1 MIKDE
6 RGAVGP
12 VFARADFLLRRPIE
26 SRPAMDR
33 TDKSFTPN
41 GLVLCVFIL
50 FAAMGSVHAAETG
63 SAKRVLII
71 STGSRFSAGFAVAHE
86 RILEALG
93 KIPSV
98 RIETY
103 GEDLDII
110 RFPTARFQRLFG
122 EYLQEKYADQ
132 RPDLVMLLYVGNL
145 AAAGNLLQY
154 LFPETPV
161 IVAGLTEEEV
171 RPNQF
176 GRPISGIAQRLDPR
190 ASIELIL
197 RLQPETRRIVVI
209 GGTAEVDR
217 SVIER
222 TKEAARSFAGRAEF
236 DFWDNRTVAEL
247 HQAVSALPAKTVILF
262 SRMFRDG
269 AGHAY
274 VSSQV
279 GKWISQWANA
289 PVYVMA
295 DSILGT
301 GAVGGSLV
309 TVDSLGKRA
318 GELASQILT
327 DTPPASLPFEIRTDS
342 APVLDWRALKRW
354 AISESRLP
362 AGSVVRY
369 RPASIWE
376 EYGWYIAGALA
387 VIAVQAV
394 LILGLL
400 LHRARR
406 RRAEAELRESQEFM
420 EISTSAGELG
430 LWVRDLERGD
440 LWVNQRLRSLFSF
453 GQNDAIRFDDVLAR
467 IHPDDRSRVNS
478 LMQQAGQ
485 NELLFDVDFRVLQ
498 NGEERWLTA
507 KGRSVPEAPGHGR
520 RRMGVVTDVTARKKA
535 ELEAQRHRDEL
546 AHAGRVSVMGQLA
559 SALAHELNQPL
570 GAILRNA
577 EAAELFLQG
586 IPPDLQEVRGIL
598 ADIRKD
604 DQRAGE
610 VIDGMRALLKR
621 REFQWSELDLN
632 VLVEEV
638 ASLVRPDAERRRVK
652 LGLDL
657 APTLLSIRGD
667 RVQLQQV
674 LLNLLLNAMD
684 ATTSN
689 APEDRQVIV
698 CTRYFDGQAEVAVT
712 DSGDGIA
719 PENLEHLFEP
729 FFTTKTNGM
738 GLGLAISHN
747 IIEAHRGHIRAENNS
762 HGGATFRITLAT
774 REEHQVRGD
783 EGTRVEDRA
792 ATIEGLSVKS
802 N

>member
-1 MIKDE
+1 VAIDQ
-6 RGAVGP
+6 
-12 VFARADFLLRRPIE
+12 
-26 SRPAMDR
+26 
-33 TDKSFTPN
+33 TDKSDIATFHFAQW
-41 GLVLCVFIL
+41 LAVLCMIVV
-50 FAAMGSVHAAETG
+50 FAAISSANAAEAQ
-63 SAKRVLII
+63 SSKRVLLI
-71 STGSRFSAGFAVAHE
+71 STGSRFSAGFAVVHE

-93 KIPSV
+93 
-98 RIETY
+98 RISSERVETY

-110 RFPTARFQRLFG
+110 RFPTDRFQRLFG
-122 EYLQEKYADQ
+122 EYLEDKYADQ

-145 AAAGNLLQY
+145 GTAGNLLQH
-154 LFPETPV
+154 LFPGTPV

-197 RLQPETRRIVVI
+197 RLQPETQRIVVI

-217 SVIER
+217 SVVDR
-222 TKEAARSFAGRAEF
+222 AKEAARSFAGRVEF
-236 DFWDNRTVAEL
+236 DFWDDRTVAEL
-247 HQAVSALPAKTVILF
+247 RQSVSTLPPKTAILF

-279 GKWISQWANA
+279 GKWLSQWSNA

-309 TVDSLGKRA
+309 TIDALGQRA
-318 GELASQILT
+318 GELARLILT
-327 DTPPASLPFEIRTDS
+327 GSPPASLPFEIRTDTV
-342 APVLDWRALKRW
+342 PVLDWRALKRW
-354 AISESRLP
+354 SISESRLP
-362 AGSVVRY
+362 PDSVVRF
-369 RPASIWE
+369 RPVSIWE
-376 EYGWYIAGALA
+376 HYGWYIAGALA

-420 EISTSAGELG
+420 ELSTSAGELG

-440 LWVNQRLRSLFSF
+440 LWVNQRLRSLFGF
-453 GQNDAIRFDDVLAR
+453 GQKDAIRFDDVLAR

-478 LMQQAGQ
+478 LMQQAEQ
-485 NELLFDVDFRVLQ
+485 NALLFDVDFRVLQ

-507 KGRSVPEAPGHGR
+507 KGRSVHDAPGHGR
-520 RRMGVVTDVTARKKA
+520 RRMGVLTDITGRKQA
-535 ELEAQRHRDEL
+535 ESAAQRHRDEL

-559 SALAHELNQPL
+559 TALAHELNQPL

-577 EAAELFLQG
+577 ESAELFAQAS
-586 IPPDLQEVRGIL
+586 PPNLQEVGAIL

-610 VIDGMRALLKR
+610 VIERMRALLKR
-621 REFQWSELDLN
+621 QEFQWSEIDLN
-632 VLVEEV
+632 QIVEEGV
-638 ASLVRPDAERRRVK
+638 TLVRPDAERRKVK
-652 LGLDL
+652 LVLDL
-657 APTLLSIRGD
+657 APTRLPISGD

-674 LLNLLLNAMD
+674 LLNLVLNAMD
-684 ATTSN
+684 ATNSSADAERRVSIRT
-689 APEDRQVIV
+689 
-698 CTRYFDGQAEVAVT
+698 YLKDGQARLTVS
-712 DSGDGIA
+712 DFGSGIPA
-719 PENLEHLFEP
+719 ENLKHLFEP
-729 FFTTKTNGM
+729 FFTTKSNGM
-738 GLGLAISHN
+738 GMGLAISQT
-747 IIEAHRGHIRAENNS
+747 IIGVHGGRITAENNS
-762 HGGATFRITLAT
+762 HGGATFTVTLRT
-774 REEHQVRGD
+774 SD
-783 EGTRVEDRA
+783 EARTNSGS
-792 ATIEGLSVKS
+792 GLRPDT
-802 N
+802 